1 MSRVRRCCRSAASW
15 PPRSPESGLSPGA
28 VTPDAPAPAPAAAPG
43 GVADEP
49 AIAPLPRRARP
60 ILLGTVL
67 LVATCGFVYEL
78 VIIALGTYLFGNSVF
93 QVSVVLAA
101 FVSSM
106 GLGSL
111 AAKPLLRR
119 PAHAFVAVEAAVAL
133 IGGLSAMGLYASF
146 AYLDVYEPVML
157 MAAGAIGLL
166 VGCEIPLLLAL
177 LQRARPQAA
186 GASVADLLAADYLGA
201 VVAGVSFPFLLL
213 PWLGQIEA
221 ALAIGALN
229 AVAGLVVCLLA
240 RLPRRWL
247 LAPLGVLAVLGV
259 AAGAAGH
266 FEVSARQRLF
276 DDLIV
281 FDART
286 QYQEIVMTQG
296 PQDDLRLF
304 LNGDLQFSSRD
315 EYRYHEALV
324 HPAMAGRH
332 ARVLVLGGGDGLAIR
347 EVLRYPGVQR
357 VVNVELD
364 RRMTELARNDERLS
378 ALNRDA
384 LRDPRVEV
392 VNADAFRWLRGSREQ
407 FDVIVADFPDPDDAA
422 TAKLYSQELYE
433 GLRRRALAPGGRLV
447 VQSGSPYFARESFWG
462 IEATLRAAGWGTT
475 PYHVDVPSF
484 GDWGFVLALPGRAPA
499 LSLAVPPGDRLRFL
513 DRPTLAASA
522 TFPPDR
528 ARLALKPSTL
538 NRPRILDYQRR
549 GYQGY

>member
-1 MSRVRRCCRSAASW
+1 MRTGAAVSTLGRSA
-15 PPRSPESGLSPGA
+15 RS
-28 VTPDAPAPAPAAAPG
+28 
-43 GVADEP
+43 
-49 AIAPLPRRARP
+49 

-78 VIIALGTYLFGNSVF
+78 VIIALGTYLLGNSVF

-119 PAHAFVAVEAAVAL
+119 PAQSFVAVEAAVAL
-133 IGGLSAMGLYASF
+133 IGGLSAMGLYAAF
-146 AYLDVYEPVML
+146 AYLDSYVPAML
-157 MAAGAIGLL
+157 VTAATIGLL

-201 VVAGVSFPFLLL
+201 VVGGVSFPFLLL

-229 AVAGLVVCLLA
+229 AVAGLAVCLLA
-240 RLPRRWL
+240 RLRPVWL
-247 LAPLGVLAVLGV
+247 LAPGAVLAVLALATSMSGS
-259 AAGAAGH
+259 
-266 FEVSARQRLF
+266 FEVTARQSLF
-276 DDLIV
+276 DDPIVLIE
-281 FDART
+281 RSR
-286 QYQEIVMTQG
+286 YQEIVLTQG
-296 PQDDLRLF
+296 EANDLRLF

-347 EVLRYPGVQR
+347 EVLRHGGVQR

-364 RRMTELARNDERLS
+364 ARMTALARDDERLRR
-378 ALNRDA
+378 LNRDA

-392 VNADAFRWLRGSREQ
+392 VTADAFTWLRGSRER
-407 FDVIVADFPDPDDAA
+407 FDVVVADFPDPDDAA
-422 TAKLYSQELYE
+422 TAKVYSQEFYD

-447 VQSGSPYFARESFWG
+447 VQAGSPYFARESFWG
-462 IEATLRAAGWGTT
+462 VEATLRAARWRTT

-484 GDWGFVLALPGRAPA
+484 GDWGFVLASADRAPE
-499 LSLAVPPGDRLRFL
+499 LTLAPPPGKPLSSL
-513 DRPTLAASA
+513 DPPTLAAAAS
-522 TFPPDR
+522 FPPDR
-528 ARLALKPSTL
+528 ARIALK
-538 NRPRILDYQRR
+538 
-549 GYQGY
+549 

>member
-1 MSRVRRCCRSAASW
+1 M
-15 PPRSPESGLSPGA
+15 
-28 VTPDAPAPAPAAAPG
+28 
-43 GVADEP
+43 
-49 AIAPLPRRARP
+49 
-60 ILLGTVL
+60 
-67 LVATCGFVYEL
+67 
-78 VIIALGTYLFGNSVF
+78 IIALGTYLFGNSVF

-119 PAHAFVAVEAAVAL
+119 PAESFVAVEAAVAL
-133 IGGLSAMGLYASF
+133 IGGLSAMALYAAF

-157 MAAGAIGLL
+157 MAAAAIGLL
-166 VGCEIPLLLAL
+166 VGCEIPLLLSL
-177 LQRARPQAA
+177 LQRARPQPA

-229 AVAGLVVCLLA
+229 AFAGIAVCLLA
-240 RLPRRWL
+240 RPRRVWL
-247 LAPLGVLAVLGV
+247 LAPVAVLVILGI
-259 AAGAAGH
+259 AASAAGH
-266 FEVSARQRLF
+266 FEVTARQALF
-276 DDLIV
+276 DDRIV
-281 FDART
+281 LAERSR
-286 QYQEIVMTQG
+286 YQEIVLTQG
-296 PQDDLRLF
+296 ERDDLRLF

-324 HPAMAGRH
+324 HPAMAGSH

-347 EVLRYPGVQR
+347 EILRYDDVRR

-364 RRMTELARNDERLS
+364 DHMTQLARDDDRLS
-378 ALNRDA
+378 KLNRDA
-384 LRDPRVEV
+384 LRDRRVEV
-392 VNADAFRWLRGSREQ
+392 VNDDAFRWLRSSSEQ

-422 TAKLYSQELYE
+422 TAKLYSQELYD

-447 VQSGSPYFARESFWG
+447 VQAGSPYFARESFWG
-462 IEATLRAAGWGTT
+462 IEATLNAAGWSTT

-484 GDWGFVLALPGRAPA
+484 GDWGFL
-499 LSLAVPPGDRLRFL
+499 LAVPGRGSPPLRLAPPPGERLRFL
-513 DRPTLAASA
+513 DRPTLTASA

-528 ARLALKPSTL
+528 ARLKLAPSTL

>member
-1 MSRVRRCCRSAASW
+1 V
-15 PPRSPESGLSPGA
+15 
-28 VTPDAPAPAPAAAPG
+28 
-43 GVADEP
+43 
-49 AIAPLPRRARP
+49 
-60 ILLGTVL
+60 LLGTVL

-106 GLGSL
+106 GLGAL

-119 PAHAFVAVEAAVAL
+119 PAQSFVVVEAAVAL
-133 IGGLSAMGLYASF
+133 IGGLSAMGLYAAF
-146 AYLDVYEPVML
+146 AYLGTYEPAML
-157 MAAGAIGLL
+157 LTAAAIGLL

-201 VVAGVSFPFLLL
+201 VVAGVSFPFVLL

-229 AVAGLVVCLLA
+229 AAAGLAVCLLA
-240 RLPRRWL
+240 RLRPVWL
-247 LAPLGVLAVLGV
+247 LAPGAVLAVLAL
-259 AAGAAGH
+259 AAGAASS
-266 FEVSARQRLF
+266 FEVTARQHLF
-276 DDLIV
+276 DDRIV
-281 FDART
+281 LVERT
-286 QYQEIVMTQG
+286 AYQEIVLTEG
-296 PQDDLRLF
+296 EGDLRLF

-324 HPAMAGRH
+324 HPALAGRH
-332 ARVLVLGGGDGLAIR
+332 TSVLVLGGGDGLALR
-347 EVLRYPGVQR
+347 EVLRHDGVRR

-364 RRMTELARNDERLS
+364 RRMTAIARDDKRLRSLNDG
-378 ALNRDA
+378 ALH
-384 LRDPRVEV
+384 DPRVEV
-392 VNADAFRWLRGSREQ
+392 VAADAFRWLRTARER
-407 FDVIVADFPDPDDAA
+407 FDVVIADFPDPDDAGA
-422 TAKLYSQELYE
+422 AKLYSQELYD

-447 VQSGSPYFARESFWG
+447 VQAGSPYFARESFWG
-462 IEATLRAAGWGTT
+462 IESTMRAAGWRTT

-484 GDWGFVLALPGRAPA
+484 GDWGFVLASPDRAPA
-499 LSLAVPPGDRLRFL
+499 LVLRPPHGRPLRFL
-513 DRPTLAASA
+513 DAPTLGASA

-528 ARLALKPSTL
+528 GRIAIAPSTL
-538 NRPRILDYQRR
+538 NRPRLLDYQRR

>member
-1 MSRVRRCCRSAASW
+1 M
-15 PPRSPESGLSPGA
+15 
-28 VTPDAPAPAPAAAPG
+28 
-43 GVADEP
+43 
-49 AIAPLPRRARP
+49 
-60 ILLGTVL
+60 
-67 LVATCGFVYEL
+67 
-78 VIIALGTYLFGNSVF
+78 
-93 QVSVVLAA
+93 LAA

-119 PAHAFVAVEAAVAL
+119 PAQAFVAVEAAVAL

-157 MAAGAIGLL
+157 VAAAAIGLL

-229 AVAGLVVCLLA
+229 AVAGLIVCVLA
-240 RLPRRWL
+240 RVPRRWL
-247 LAPLGVLAVLGV
+247 LAPLGVLTVLAV
-259 AAGAAGH
+259 AATAAGR
-266 FEVSARQRLF
+266 FEVTARQQLF
-276 DDLIV
+276 DDRIV
-281 FDART
+281 FVERSL
-286 QYQEIVMTQG
+286 YQEIVLTQG
-296 PQDDLRLF
+296 AGDLRLF

-324 HPAMAGRH
+324 HPAMAGRR

-347 EVLRYPGVQR
+347 EILRYADVQR

-364 RRMTELARNDERLS
+364 PRMTELARDDDRLS
-378 ALNRDA
+378 RLNRDA
-384 LRDPRVEV
+384 LRDPRVQI
-392 VNADAFRWLRGSREQ
+392 VNEDAFRWLRGSSEG

-447 VQSGSPYFARESFWG
+447 VQSGSPYFARESYWG
-462 IEATLRAAGWGTT
+462 IESTLRAAGWGTT

-484 GDWGFVLALPGRAPA
+484 GDWGFVLAVPGRRPPA
-499 LSLAVPPGDRLRFL
+499 LTLAPPPGEPLRFL

-528 ARLALKPSTL
+528 ARIALEPSTL

>member
-1 MSRVRRCCRSAASW
+1 MQ
-15 PPRSPESGLSPGA
+15 PGPA
-28 VTPDAPAPAPAAAPG
+28 DAPAP
-43 GVADEP
+43 
-49 AIAPLPRRARP
+49 LHRRARP

-111 AAKPLLRR
+111 AAKPLLGR
-119 PAHAFVAVEAAVAL
+119 PAQSFVAVEAAVAL

-157 MAAGAIGLL
+157 MAAAAIGLL
-166 VGCEIPLLLAL
+166 VGCEIPLLLTL

-229 AVAGLVVCLLA
+229 ALAGFAVCLLA
-240 RLPRRWL
+240 RLRRVWL
-247 LAPLGVLAVLGV
+247 LAPLGVLVVLGI
-259 AAGAAGH
+259 AASAAGH
-266 FEVSARQRLF
+266 FEVTARQALF
-276 DDLIV
+276 DDRIV
-281 FDART
+281 LAERT
-286 QYQEIVMTQG
+286 RYQEIVVTQG
-296 PQDDLRLF
+296 EQDDLRLF

-324 HPAMAGRH
+324 HPAMAGPH

-347 EVLRYPGVQR
+347 EILRYGDVQR

-364 RRMTELARNDERLS
+364 SRMTALARDDDRLS
-378 ALNRDA
+378 RLNRDA
-384 LRDPRVEV
+384 LRDPRVQV
-392 VNADAFRWLRGSREQ
+392 VNADAFRWLRGSRER

-422 TAKLYSQELYE
+422 TAKLYSQELYD

-447 VQSGSPYFARESFWG
+447 VQAGSPYFARESFWG
-462 IEATLRAAGWGTT
+462 IEATVRAAGWATT

-484 GDWGFVLALPGRAPA
+484 GDWGFVLAVPGRRPPPLTLAP
-499 LSLAVPPGDRLRFL
+499 PPGERLRFL

-538 NRPRILDYQRR
+538 NRPKILDYQRR

>member
-1 MSRVRRCCRSAASW
+1 
-15 PPRSPESGLSPGA
+15 
-28 VTPDAPAPAPAAAPG
+28 
-43 GVADEP
+43 
-49 AIAPLPRRARP
+49 
-60 ILLGTVL
+60 
-67 LVATCGFVYEL
+67 

-119 PAHAFVAVEAAVAL
+119 PAESFVAVEAAVAL

-146 AYLDVYEPVML
+146 AYLGVYEPVML
-157 MAAGAIGLL
+157 IAAAAIGLL
-166 VGCEIPLLLAL
+166 VGCEIPLLLSL

-213 PWLGQIEA
+213 PWLGQIQA

-229 AVAGLVVCLLA
+229 ALAGLAVCLLA
-240 RLPRRWL
+240 RLRRVWL
-247 LAPLGVLAVLGV
+247 LAPAGVLVVLAIAGS
-259 AAGAAGH
+259 AAGR
-266 FEVSARQRLF
+266 FEVTARQALF

-281 FDART
+281 FHERT
-286 QYQEIVMTQG
+286 PYQEIVMTQG
-296 PQDDLRLF
+296 EGDDLRLF

-324 HPAMAGRH
+324 HPAMRGPH
-332 ARVLVLGGGDGLAIR
+332 ARVLVLGGGDGLAMR
-347 EVLRYPGVQR
+347 EILRYRDVRR
-357 VVNVELD
+357 VVDVELD
-364 RRMTELARNDERLS
+364 KRMTALARDDDRLRK
-378 ALNRDA
+378 LNRGS
-384 LRDPRVEV
+384 LRDPRVRV
-392 VNADAFRWLRGSREQ
+392 VNEDAFRWLRSEREQ

-422 TAKLYSQELYE
+422 TAKVYSREFYD

-447 VQSGSPYFARESFWG
+447 VQAGSPYFARESFWG
-462 IEATLRAAGWGTT
+462 IEATLRAGGWATT

-484 GDWGFVLALPGRAPA
+484 GDWGFHLAASGRAPA
-499 LSLAVPPGDRLRFL
+499 LALVPPPGERLRFL
-513 DRPTLAASA
+513 DRSTLAAAAS
-522 TFPPDR
+522 FPPDR
-528 ARLALKPSTL
+528 GRIALDPSTL
-538 NRPRILDYQRR
+538 NRPKILDYQRH